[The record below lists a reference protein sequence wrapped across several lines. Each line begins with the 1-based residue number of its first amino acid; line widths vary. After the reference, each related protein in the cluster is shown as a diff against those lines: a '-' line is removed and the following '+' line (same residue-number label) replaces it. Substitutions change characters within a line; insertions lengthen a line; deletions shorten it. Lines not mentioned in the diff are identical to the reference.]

1 MNTRTTKRQSNNAD
15 EKECSNLNIL
25 PVRPMEIK
33 DKKVYHQNLPS
44 ISNSRGT
51 LMLLIGSQNS
61 GKTTIINN
69 LLLSKHF
76 WGGKQSAF
84 DGGVFI
90 FSPSCEIDDSC
101 RFLRE
106 NFECYTEYKDEYLEE
121 IKNRQKAFK
130 KEDMPKICIVADDSS
145 GLLSRKFFHFL
156 TRFRHYNA
164 NVILSIQNFKS
175 LMPIA
180 RSNANAVLLMNGIV
194 NEKEM
199 EKIEDE
205 YSSQFK
211 GTLKYCYKKFAS
223 KPYSFLY
230 LKIRKNPPEMFQNF
244 TKKIEWKKYIKI
256 AKSTKNYDDDD
267 EDDVELKDEFD
278 RKFKK

>member
-1 MNTRTTKRQSNNAD
+1 MTDRKEYNTRSKGKNVNSDLTIQP
-15 EKECSNLNIL
+15 I
-25 PVRPMEIK
+25 RPMEIK
-33 DKKVYHQNLPS
+33 DKRKYHPNLPS
-44 ISNSRGT
+44 INRNRGS

-76 WGGKQSAF
+76 WGGKESAF
-84 DGGVFI
+84 DAVYI
-90 FSPSCEIDDSC
+90 FSPSIDLDDSC

-106 NFECYTEYKDEYLEE
+106 HFECYTEYKDEYLEE
-121 IKNRQKAFK
+121 IKNRQKLYDK
-130 KEDMPKICIVADDSS
+130 DKMPKIMIVADDSS

-180 RSNANAVLLMNGIV
+180 RSNANAVILMNGVV
-194 NEKEM
+194 NEKEL
-199 EKIEDE
+199 EKINDE
-205 YSSQFK
+205 YGAQMK
-211 GTLKYCYKKFAS
+211 NTLLYMYANYAN

-230 LKIRKNPPEMFQNF
+230 LKLRKNPPEAFQNF
-244 TKKIEWKKYIKI
+244 KTPIKWKSLIQKARLYKPSDVIENEEI
-256 AKSTKNYDDDD
+256 
-267 EDDVELKDEFD
+267 EKDEEI
-278 RKFKK
+278 

>member
-121 IKNRQKAFK
+121 IKNRQKALK

-211 GTLKYCYKKFAS
+211 GTLKYCYKKFPS
-223 KPYSFLY
+223 KPYSFLF

-256 AKSTKNYDDDD
+256 AKSTKNYDDEF
-267 EDDVELKDEFD
+267 EDDVELKDDFD

>member
-1 MNTRTTKRQSNNAD
+1 MNTRSKKKCNTIITPSET
-15 EKECSNLNIL
+15 EKTGNLNIL

-33 DKKVYHQNLPS
+33 DKKDFHQNLPS
-44 ISNSRGT
+44 INNSRGS
-51 LMLLIGSQNS
+51 LILLIGSQNS

-76 WGGKQSAF
+76 WGGKESAF
-84 DGGVFI
+84 EGGVFI

-121 IKNRQKAFK
+121 IKNRQKEYK
-130 KEDMPKICIVADDSS
+130 KDDMPKIMIVADDSS

-164 NVILSIQNFKS
+164 NIICSIQNFKS

-180 RSNANAVLLMNGIV
+180 RNNANAVLLMNGIV

-205 YSSQFK
+205 YDAQFK
-211 GTLKYCYKKFAS
+211 GTLKYMYKKFAN

-230 LKIRKNPPEMFQNF
+230 LKLRKNPPEMYQNF
-244 TKKIEWKKYIKI
+244 TKKLDWKKYVKI
-256 AKSTKNYDDDD
+256 ARDKKNISDSEEEEDIDDIK
-267 EDDVELKDEFD
+267 E
-278 RKFKK
+278 

>member
-1 MNTRTTKRQSNNAD
+1 
-15 EKECSNLNIL
+15 
-25 PVRPMEIK
+25 
-33 DKKVYHQNLPS
+33 
-44 ISNSRGT
+44 
-51 LMLLIGSQNS
+51 
-61 GKTTIINN
+61 
-69 LLLSKHF
+69 
-76 WGGKQSAF
+76 
-84 DGGVFI
+84 
-90 FSPSCEIDDSC
+90 
-101 RFLRE
+101 
-106 NFECYTEYKDEYLEE
+106 
-121 IKNRQKAFK
+121 
-130 KEDMPKICIVADDSS
+130 
-145 GLLSRKFFHFL
+145 
-156 TRFRHYNA
+156 
-164 NVILSIQNFKS
+164 
-175 LMPIA
+175 MPIA

-267 EDDVELKDEFD
+267 EDDVELKDDFD